1 MTLIN
6 PPLLTHGG
14 THAARAFRMMV
25 RDLARGSQGVTE
37 GDDLKVRQLATPGA
51 GVRVVDGSAVIL
63 GATSGQGAYTQYNVG
78 DATVPLASTGASARS
93 DLVCLR
99 VEDPEYEGTRDP
111 GTDEIGYFHVVSNVS
126 ATATTVP
133 SGMTAVP
140 LARVDLPAN
149 TAVVTDAMIADVREI
164 ANPRRDR
171 RLYTAFPPVLSTLPY
186 SDDKW
191 HVWPTA
197 AKWSVPVPSWATGAK
212 LTTTF
217 AGLGL
222 TRANV
227 YAKMQNVLGGTLVGQ
242 STAIDDDQ
250 GSGNRRNTVVLADGF
265 AIPAAMRGTSQTLY
279 VQTYMAK
286 SESGDLVVDLATSLI
301 ADIEFTEGVV

>member
-37 GDDLKVRQLATPGA
+37 GDDLKVRQLSTPGA
-51 GVRVVDGSAVIL
+51 GVRVVDGSAVVR
-63 GATSGQGAYTQYNVG
+63 GATGGQGSYTQYNVG
-78 DATVPLASTGASARS
+78 NATVPMAPTGASARS

-111 GTDEIGYFHVVSNVS
+111 ETDEIGYFHVVSNVA
-126 ATATTVP
+126 ATTTTVP

-149 TAVVTDAMIADVREI
+149 TSVITDSMIKDLRQI

-171 RLYTAFPPVLSTLPY
+171 RLYTSFPGALSELKY
-186 SDDKW
+186 SDNKW
-191 HVWPTA
+191 HNWPTA
-197 AKWSVPVPSWATGAK
+197 ARWSIAVPTWATSAK
-212 LTTTF
+212 LVTTV
-217 AGLGL
+217 AGLRL
-222 TRANV
+222 TRADV
-227 YAKMQNVLGGTLVGQ
+227 FAAMQNVFGTVLGQ
-242 STAIDDDQ
+242 NTAIDDDQ
-250 GSGNRRNTVVLADGF
+250 GSQTRRNTVVLADSL
-265 AIPAAMRGTSQTLY
+265 AITAEMRGTTQTLY
-279 VQTYMAK
+279 VQTYMSK
-286 SESGDLVVDLATSLI
+286 IETGDLSVDASTSLI
-301 ADIEFTEGVV
+301 ADVEFTEGVR